1 MDIHQFVGHQSQDTV
16 FEDANQ
22 IEINKNILKF
32 GSSVY
37 QFKNVTGF
45 HVGEFEK
52 EPFPR
57 QAFIMLLVLGVATLA
72 LVVGIIFLLWALWL
86 FINHRKQ
93 QSIYG
98 LAIYLNSGRKR
109 VFRSTDKD
117 FLYRIVNAMYRL
129 MSEDS
134 AMNVLVDMSNRSVN
148 VEGDFTG
155 TAITGDESKVG

>member
-45 HVGEFEK
+45 HVGEFDK

-57 QAFIMLLVLGVATLA
+57 QLFILLLILGFATL
-72 LVVGIIFLLWALWL
+72 VFIVGIIFLGLAAWI
-86 FINHRKQ
+86 FYRHRKQ
-93 QSIYG
+93 ESVYG
-98 LAIYLNSGRKR
+98 LAIYLNSGKQRI
-109 VFRSTDKD
+109 FRSTDKD

-134 AMNVLVDMSNRSVN
+134 AMNVLVDMSNRS
-148 VEGDFTG
+148 
-155 TAITGDESKVG
+155 